1 MTHKEMQVADAAL
14 QAEIRELIAEAPS
27 VSVASIVMRFA
38 VPLAWCGVAVA
49 MVNFFQ

>member
-1 MTHKEMQVADAAL
+1 MTREEMEIADAAL
-14 QAEIRELIAEAPS
+14 QAEIRELIAEAPD
-27 VSVASIVMRFA
+27 VSVGSILLRFS